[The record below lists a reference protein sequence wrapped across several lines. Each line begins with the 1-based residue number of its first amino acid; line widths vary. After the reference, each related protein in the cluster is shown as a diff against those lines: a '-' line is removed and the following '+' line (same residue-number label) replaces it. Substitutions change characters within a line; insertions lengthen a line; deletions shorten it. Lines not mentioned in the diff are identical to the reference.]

1 MADIVVVISGGVLV
15 GLYTDVPDTR
25 GVLVDWDEVESQDD
39 LTAAG
44 GIFGVDSLASMPE
57 ETELVYKSAV
67 ALDQR

>member
-39 LTAAG
+39 LTA
-44 GIFGVDSLASMPE
+44 
-57 ETELVYKSAV
+57 V
-67 ALDQR
+67 AAFLGLTA